1 MKTQLIAVAFAA
13 LLAAGGPALAQGIEF
28 GPGGVRIDR
37 GEDGGRYRDRG
48 DVVSRGEAIRIARD
62 EGLRDVDDVSR
73 RGWRW
78 IVDGNDRR
86 GRDIRVTVD
95 ARSGNVIDVERF

>member
-1 MKTQLIAVAFAA
+1 MKSQFIAGAIVA
-13 LLAAGGPALAQGIEF
+13 LLAAGVPAMAQGIEF

-37 GEDGGRYRDRG
+37 GDEDGRYRDRS
-48 DVVSRGEAIRIARD
+48 DAVSRGEAVRIARE

-78 IVDGNDRR
+78 IVDGSDRR

-95 ARSGNVIDVERF
+95 ARSGNVLDVERF

>member
-1 MKTQLIAVAFAA
+1 MRTQLIAGALAA
-13 LLAAGGPALAQGIEF
+13 LLSAGAPAFAQGIEF

-37 GEDGGRYRDRG
+37 GDEGGRYRDRA
-48 DVVSRGEAIRIARD
+48 DFVSRGEAVRIARD